1 MVEIFF
7 IGGIKPNRI
16 MLIFKDEILKSNMR
30 FQVLMKSY
38 PSLMITKKM
47 FRLMKKKRRISQKNS
62 KEKNHLYKIS
72 ISDILIILE
81 QVKF

>member
-7 IGGIKPNRI
+7 IGGIKLNKI
-16 MLIFKDEILKSNMR
+16 MLIFKDEILKFNMR
-30 FQVLMKSY
+30 FQVLMKSCQG
-38 PSLMITKKM
+38 LMITKKM

-72 ISDILIILE
+72 IRDILIIME